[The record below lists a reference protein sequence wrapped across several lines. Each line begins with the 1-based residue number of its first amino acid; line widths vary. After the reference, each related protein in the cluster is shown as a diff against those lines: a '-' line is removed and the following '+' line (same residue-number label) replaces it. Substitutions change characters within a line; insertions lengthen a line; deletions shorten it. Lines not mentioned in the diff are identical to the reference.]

1 MMILTL
7 ISRIVAIAIAV
18 FAITAFVVTVYLIIL
33 SIHEEIMNPAKPDD
47 NGEVS
52 NTNE

>member
-7 ISRIVAIAIAV
+7 ISRIVAIAIAI

-33 SIHEEIMNPAKPDD
+33 SIHEEIKNPNTLQDD
-47 NGEVS
+47 GKVS
-52 NTNE
+52 NTDE

>member
-1 MMILTL
+1 MMILTW
-7 ISRIVAIAIAV
+7 IGRIIVIAIAV
-18 FAITAFVVTVYLIIL
+18 FTMTAFVVTVYLIVR
-33 SIHEEIMNPAKPDD
+33 SIHEEIMNTEKTHN